1 MFEPAKNSKAPD
13 CSEAL
18 ILLGRDGE
26 IRTHDPLHPMQ
37 VRYRAALHPDCVAS
51 FTNSG
56 NCAWERVSP
65 KGTAKLIF
73 FFQLLCPQSA

>member
-1 MFEPAKNSKAPD
+1 MFEPAKNKKASD

-37 VRYRAALHPDCVAS
+37 VRYRAALHPDVIRK
-51 FTNSG
+51 TV
-56 NCAWERVSP
+56 R
-65 KGTAKLIF
+65 F
-73 FFQLLCPQSA
+73 F

>member
-18 ILLGRDGE
+18 ILLGGDGE

-37 VRYRAALHPDCVAS
+37 VFFILLFLD
-51 FTNSG
+51 
-56 NCAWERVSP
+56 
-65 KGTAKLIF
+65 IF
-73 FFQLLCPQSA
+73 II